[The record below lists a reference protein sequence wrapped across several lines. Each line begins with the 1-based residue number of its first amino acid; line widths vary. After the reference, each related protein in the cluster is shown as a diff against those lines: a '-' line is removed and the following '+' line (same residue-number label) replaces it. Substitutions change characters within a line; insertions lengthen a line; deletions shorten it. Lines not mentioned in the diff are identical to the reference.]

1 MAGSRQAAEDGLGLN
16 LLPGAASAGV
26 FHPHTATLDNGM
38 QVVVVEN
45 HRAPVVAHWVW
56 YKVGTADSPPGKSGL
71 PHFLEHLMFKGTGE
85 IPPGEFSKIVAR
97 QGGND
102 NAMTSY
108 DSTAYFQMI
117 AKDRLE
123 LVMAMEADRMVNLD
137 LSDAHVYPERDLFLE

>member
-1 MAGSRQAAEDGLGLN
+1 M
-16 LLPGAASAGV
+16 
-26 FHPHTATLDNGM
+26 LDNGM
-38 QVVVVEN
+38 QVVVVAN

-71 PHFLEHLMFKGTGE
+71 PHFLEHLMFKGSGT

-97 QGGND
+97 NGGND

-137 LSDAHVYPERDLFLE
+137 LVRRARLPRARRHPGGAPLPRRQRARPPCWASS

>member
-1 MAGSRQAAEDGLGLN
+1 
-16 LLPGAASAGV
+16 
-26 FHPHTATLDNGM
+26 M

-108 DSTAYFQMI
+108 DSPPTS
-117 AKDRLE
+117 R
-123 LVMAMEADRMVNLD
+123 
-137 LSDAHVYPERDLFLE
+137 